1 MKVFVIDQAQ
11 LVRYALLTLAAVVLS
26 FLLGFLS
33 ALQLAMPQP
42 SEVSVL
48 QMSEEA
54 AQTDEISA
62 DSPADSLD
70 STQPSGSEST
80 DESTEAATAAEA
92 EKKSQPEV
100 KTEQKTTQQ
109 KSEAQPESR
118 PKSRPE
124 PEPTPVAAIA
134 EQPVTESP
142 QSTTNVSVAAKPPAP
157 ASNQRVYSIQA
168 GMFASK
174 TNAQSFIEKLSE
186 KNFAAYVA
194 EFNSSDG
201 AVKYNVRVGH
211 FPRREQA
218 RERLKEYQQ
227 LFSTPAYV
235 VIAQ

>member
-33 ALQLAMPQP
+33 ALQLATPPP

-54 AQTDEISA
+54 VQTDETSA
-62 DSPADSLD
+62 D

-80 DESTEAATAAEA
+80 EESEESTEAAKAAEA
-92 EKKSQPEV
+92 EKKSQPKV
-100 KTEQKTTQQ
+100 KTEQKTPQQ
-109 KSEAQPESR
+109 KPEA
-118 PKSRPE
+118 RPE
-124 PEPTPVAAIA
+124 TKPEPKPTPVVAKAG
-134 EQPVTESP
+134 QPAT
-142 QSTTNVSVAAKPPAP
+142 QSSQSVTNVSVVAKSSSP

-174 TNAQSFIEKLSE
+174 TNAQSFIEKLTE
-186 KNFAAYVA
+186 KDFAAYVA
-194 EFNSSDG
+194 EFVSSDG

-211 FPRREQA
+211 FPSREQA

>member
-33 ALQLAMPQP
+33 ALQLATPPP

-48 QMSEEA
+48 QLPEDA
-54 AQTDEISA
+54 AQTDETSA
-62 DSPADSLD
+62 DSPADSPD

-80 DESTEAATAAEA
+80 EESEESTEAAKATEA
-92 EKKSQPEV
+92 EKKSQLEV
-100 KTEQKTTQQ
+100 KTEQKTTPQ
-109 KSEAQPESR
+109 KPVA
-118 PKSRPE
+118 KPE
-124 PEPTPVAAIA
+124 PKPTPVVAKAG
-134 EQPVTESP
+134 QPATQSP
-142 QSTTNVSVAAKPPAP
+142 RSATNVSVVAKSSSP

-174 TNAQSFIEKLSE
+174 TNAQSFIEKLTE
-186 KNFAAYVA
+186 KDFAAYVA
-194 EFNSSDG
+194 EFVSSDG

-211 FPRREQA
+211 FPSREQA